1 MSITYKT
8 NGATTT
14 KSMAAW
20 YFGQGFVENSTADA
34 IRQHDVSG
42 KVEFKF
48 WQNGT
53 GYMTVCIH

>member
-8 NGATTT
+8 NGVATAKSTT
-14 KSMAAW
+14 EW
-20 YFGQGFVENSTADA
+20 YFGHGFVKNSTAAA
-34 IRQHDVSG
+34 IQQRNASD
-42 KVEFKF
+42 KTEFNF

>member
-1 MSITYKT
+1 MNITYKT

-14 KSMAAW
+14 KSMTEW
-20 YFGQGFVENSTADA
+20 YFGKTFVKNLTASA
-34 IRQHDVSG
+34 MQMHEKSG
-42 KVEFKF
+42 KTEFKF

>member
-1 MSITYKT
+1 MNITYKT
-8 NGATTT
+8 NGFETT
-14 KSMAAW
+14 KSMTEW
-20 YFGQGFVENSTADA
+20 YFGRGFVKSSTADA
-34 IRQHDVSG
+34 IRQHNASG